1 MNIRSKYYIL
11 LFVLIASFIISLVN
25 IKFVEKRKQR
35 KIKENKELS
44 YIEKNSTFILP
55 IIAIST
61 FFIGCYFVSLLI
73 AVGEKSGKDKYS
85 GIIYMFLCAII
96 LLIINAT
103 ILSSQ
108 SLGEYMRGKKF
119 NIIGLM
125 LTIGIS
131 AIVFGFLDNFGM
143 KLGTEAL
150 DNTFVDAFISPFS
163 YDDRFTKY
171 SKNIGKN
178 IKTINEWTQND
189 WRKVINH
196 VTRFESEIAKNK
208 KLGDLSNAIKSFN
221 GKKLDIPKEI
231 LSTRGLTNEYVDNIR
246 EKFNLIDSSKAM
258 LGNTFS
264 DFIGALLGAGI
275 INLFIYLSKYD
286 GSYTGDEKLEGN
298 IITRNLE
305 VITPILEAVFIS
317 IGCLIPVILVIAMK
331 SSKYDRNSRNA
342 WIIIS
347 IVIVISVIMFY
358 YASKG
363 ITTFTKKEKINV
375 INHNL
380 DGILDRVDIQSNNG
394 DKDIYNLVQELKD
407 KLKNLK
413 TNEN

>member
-1 MNIRSKYYIL
+1 MK
-11 LFVLIASFIISLVN
+11 
-25 IKFVEKRKQR
+25 KKQR
-35 KIKENKELS
+35 KLEENKELT

-73 AVGEKSGKDKYS
+73 DAGEKSGKDKYS
-85 GIIYMFLCAII
+85 GIIYMFLCALI

-208 KLGDLSNAIKSFN
+208 KLCDLSNAIKSFN

-331 SSKYDRNSRNA
+331 SNKYDRNSRND

-375 INHNL
+375 IRHNL
-380 DGILDRVDIQSNNG
+380 DGILDRVDIQANNG
-394 DKDIYNLVQELKD
+394 DKDIYNLVQELKY
-407 KLKNLK
+407 KLKNLN
-413 TNEN
+413 TNIAFINV